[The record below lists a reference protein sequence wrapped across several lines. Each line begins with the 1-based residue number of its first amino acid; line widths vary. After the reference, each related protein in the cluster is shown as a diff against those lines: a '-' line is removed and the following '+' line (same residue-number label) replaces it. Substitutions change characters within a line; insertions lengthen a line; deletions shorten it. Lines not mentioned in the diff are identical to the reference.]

1 MFGLQAICFTGV
13 ISWAATLLSQEGFS
27 DVAAGA
33 APAVISIAA
42 LPFALLV
49 PGLSDGRDRRRWIAG
64 SAAVMAVGAFALSAS
79 RSQPWGRS

>member
-1 MFGLQAICFTGV
+1 MGLDPR
-13 ISWAATLLSQEGFS
+13 AAHPSPPAGGH
-27 DVAAGA
+27 VAAGA